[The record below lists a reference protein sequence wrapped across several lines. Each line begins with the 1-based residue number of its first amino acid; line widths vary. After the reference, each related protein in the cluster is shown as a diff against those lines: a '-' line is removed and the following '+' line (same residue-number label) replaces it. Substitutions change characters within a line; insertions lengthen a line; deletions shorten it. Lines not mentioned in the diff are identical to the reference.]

1 VFERFTQESRAIVV
15 GAQEQARRLHHGY
28 VGCEHLLLALT
39 DTATPTSA
47 LFADA
52 GATPGRVE
60 GALAELL
67 GPAALRGDDRAALAA
82 LGIDLD
88 EVRKAVEANFG
99 PGSLDHPLPRRRRR
113 WRGDRFRRRRGS
125 CSPMFG
131 HLPFT
136 PRAKRALELSL
147 REAIRL
153 KHNSIGV
160 EHIALGLLRC
170 DDTMAW
176 RVLRRLGVEPADLR
190 HAVVESLR
198 RSA

>member
-15 GAQEQARRLHHGY
+15 GAQEHARRLHHGY
-28 VGCEHLLLALT
+28 VGCEHLLLALANT
-39 DTATPTSA
+39 TNPTSA
-47 LFADA
+47 LFAEA
-52 GATPGRVE
+52 GATPARIE
-60 GALAELL
+60 AALVALL
-67 GPAALRGDDRAALAA
+67 GPASALSDDKSALAA

-99 PGSLDHPLPRRRRR
+99 PGSLDEALPSRRRR
-113 WRGDRFRRRRGS
+113 WRGGRWRRSRRT
-125 CSPMFG
+125 CSPLCG

-136 PRAKRALELSL
+136 PRAKRCLELSL
-147 REAIRL
+147 REALQL
-153 KHNSIGV
+153 KHGYIGV

-176 RVLRRLGVEPADLR
+176 RVLRHLGVEPTDLR
-190 HAVVESLR
+190 HVLVQSLR

>member
-1 VFERFTQESRAIVV
+1 MLERFTQESRAIVV
-15 GAQEQARRLHHGY
+15 GAQDHARRLHHGY

-39 DTATPTSA
+39 ETASPTSA
-47 LFADA
+47 LFAEA
-52 GATPGRVE
+52 GATPARIE
-60 GALAELL
+60 AALSALL
-67 GPAALRGDDRAALAA
+67 GPAAAVSDDKSALAA

-99 PGSLDHPLPRRRRR
+99 PGSLDEALPSRRR
-113 WRGDRFRRRRGS
+113 WRGGRWRRRRRT
-125 CSPMFG
+125 CSPLLG

-136 PRAKRALELSL
+136 PRAKRSLELSL

-160 EHIALGLLRC
+160 EHIALGLLRG

-176 RVLRRLGVEPADLR
+176 RVLSHLGVEPADLR
-190 HAVVESLR
+190 HVLVQSLR

>member
-1 VFERFTQESRAIVV
+1 MFERFTQQSRAIVV
-15 GAQEQARRLHHGY
+15 GAQDHARRLHHGY

-39 DTATPTSA
+39 DSTSPTSA
-47 LFADA
+47 LFAEA
-52 GATPGRVE
+52 GATPARIEAGLS
-60 GALAELL
+60 ALL
-67 GPAALRGDDRAALAA
+67 GPAARTDDKSALAA

-99 PGSLDHPLPRRRRR
+99 PGSLDAALPHRRRRFR
-113 WRGDRFRRRRGS
+113 SRFRRRQRRG
-125 CSPMFG
+125 CGPLFG

-136 PRAKRALELSL
+136 PRAKRCLELSL
-147 REAIRL
+147 REALRL
-153 KHNSIGV
+153 KHGYIGA

-176 RVLRRLGVEPADLR
+176 RVLHHLGIEPADVR
-190 HAVVESLR
+190 HAVTQSLR